1 MTSLAQQH
9 GLQNCACF
17 NIRKSARVLTQHYDT
32 AMQPIDLRATQFT
45 ILAMLSAHSG
55 ITVTDLADCLMM
67 DRTTLTRNLRPLE
80 TQGLV
85 NTRPGDD
92 KRTRLIELSKK
103 GKNKLEK
110 AIPLWKRAQK
120 QVKEYMGINRF
131 NDLLTEL
138 NYVEKIPTA

>member
-1 MTSLAQQH
+1 MASLAQQH

>member
-45 ILAMLSAHSG
+45 ILAVLSSHSG
-55 ITVTDLADCLMM
+55 ITVTDLADYLMM

-110 AIPLWKRAQK
+110 AIPLWKKAQK
-120 QVKEYMGINRF
+120 DVTEYMGKNRF
-131 NDLLTEL
+131 DDFLTEL
-138 NYVEKIPTA
+138 NYVDKIPTT

>member
-1 MTSLAQQH
+1 MKSLSQQH

-32 AMQPIDLRATQFT
+32 AMQPIDLRVTQFT
-45 ILAMLSAHSG
+45 ILAVLSSHSG
-55 ITVTDLADCLMM
+55 ITVTDLADYLMM

-110 AIPLWKRAQK
+110 AIPLWKKAQK
-120 QVKEYMGINRF
+120 DVTEYMGKNRF
-131 NDLLTEL
+131 DDFLTEL
-138 NYVEKIPTA
+138 NYVDKIPTT

>member
-1 MTSLAQQH
+1 
-9 GLQNCACF
+9 
-17 NIRKSARVLTQHYDT
+17 
-32 AMQPIDLRATQFT
+32 MQPINLRATQFT

-55 ITVTDLADCLMM
+55 ITVTYLANYLMM

-92 KRTRLIELSKK
+92 RRTRLIELSKK

-110 AIPLWKRAQK
+110 AIPFWKKAQK
-120 QVKEYMGINRF
+120 QVTEYMGKNRF
-131 NDLLTEL
+131 DDFLTEL
-138 NYVEKIPTA
+138 NYVDKIPTR